1 MTETPPTRDVMFEQ
15 LAAIEHDRWADWQ
28 AHVHDQGC
36 QIWFEHQPNDH
47 QSGGLVIPD
56 FFLQRWERQIA
67 TPYAELSEAEK
78 ESDREQ
84 VARYWPLV
92 VDFFAGWIERYEP
105 GDPRGVAMALELR
118 KAMR

>member
-1 MTETPPTRDVMFEQ
+1 MTINPAGSSSRTSSSNGGNGRSLHPTP
-15 LAAIEHDRWADWQ
+15 
-28 AHVHDQGC
+28 
-36 QIWFEHQPNDH
+36 
-47 QSGGLVIPD
+47 
-56 FFLQRWERQIA
+56 
-67 TPYAELSEAEK
+67 ELSEAEK